1 MEQLKI
7 QAKFIISI
15 FRNDTNGYTVARF
28 RMHDVNEKE
37 FSVTGC
43 FAKLE
48 EDELYNL
55 YGNYEEHPRY
65 GMQFKVAA
73 YERVMPNDT
82 QTLIRY
88 FSSSLFPGIGP
99 QTAKEIVSV
108 LGEDAIAL
116 IKEDEQVLERI
127 PSLSAKKR
135 DVIVK
140 GVLEHEQMDD
150 AIVFLTQNGV
160 SVRNIMKIEA
170 AYGEDAIQ
178 VVKENPYQLIE
189 DIDGIGFSTAD
200 KIAKSL
206 QFEEQHPYRIKAA
219 VLSAVLSICMSS
231 GDTYVELPLI
241 RREVGK
247 MGFPVD
253 ELSQYLEMLVEER
266 SLICEEGRY
275 YHHTQYDAEKG
286 IASFLAMF
294 PYVELDVEQPLTL
307 LQSSIQEIE
316 SNLSITYEKRQIE
329 AIYTF
334 FKESFSILT
343 GGPGTG
349 KTTIVKG
356 ILQLYKKFYPNANI
370 ALCAPTGRAAK
381 RLSQLS
387 DANATTIHSLLKW
400 DLESNTFLKNQ
411 KDPLEYDLLI
421 VDEFSMVDQ
430 WLFYHLLL
438 ASKQIAKILVIGDED
453 QLPSVGP
460 GCVLKDLIASDEIPI
475 IRLEKIFRQSEGSDV
490 VTLAHQIREGSYEVL
505 QESKDTAFF
514 TCLSYEIKDR
524 VLQIVQNA
532 FSKGYTEKDIQ
543 VLAPMYGGV
552 AGIDALNHALQ
563 TMINPPAYEKREL
576 RVGYRIF
583 REDDKVLQLKNQPE
597 DEVYNGDIGQI
608 IEIIYKEEDIQH
620 TNRIVVQFEDALV
633 EYTGE
638 QLYNI
643 THAYC
648 ISIHKAQGSE
658 YPIVIMPIVKDY
670 RHMLKRRLIY
680 TGITRAKRS
689 LVLLGQVEALEAAI
703 QTKDTSVR
711 KSTLALR
718 IRENHLYK

>member
-140 GVLEHEQMDD
+140 GVAQHEQMDD

-231 GDTYVELPLI
+231 GDTYVELSQI
-241 RREVGK
+241 RKEIGK

-490 VTLAHQIREGSYEVL
+490 VTLAHQIREGSCEIL

-703 QTKDTSVR
+703 RTKDTSVR